1 MRKIEIGGQKG
12 DKIKR
17 EIPQLLIFQEVTGF
31 ISAQNRSTKIELF
44 WIGTNRVNGEQNS
57 IIYCFSIRINRNE
70 SVQIMERFEPDS
82 SEFTIRWHGVDTGF
96 LVKSEKFTTFVL
108 H

>member
-31 ISAQNRSTKIELF
+31 ISAQNRSIHYKPK
-44 WIGTNRVNGEQNS
+44 WIVLIFEWMS
-57 IIYCFSIRINRNE
+57 IFA
-70 SVQIMERFEPDS
+70 
-82 SEFTIRWHGVDTGF
+82 
-96 LVKSEKFTTFVL
+96 
-108 H
+108 